1 MSRRRRYSDD
11 EESEYGDGRNK
22 RRRGAG
28 DGESEIEERLESLI
42 TRVGEKSTSSLE
54 SNLEGLSGVLEA
66 DLPNYKAKIIKILC
80 ICAVMQPEKIT
91 VYTTLAGLL
100 NAKNNS
106 TGGEFADLLFKFM
119 KDYMKAN
126 EWEKARIILRFL
138 SDLGNCHVVDPV
150 TILSMFESFV
160 AVTEEENIP
169 QVRSDW
175 FVYAVLTSLPW
186 IGGQLVAKKPAE
198 LNKMMEAIDKY
209 LGTRKKEHLPML
221 RVWHSDSPHPQED
234 YLDSLWAQMRKLQK
248 DNWVTKCIRRP
259 YLAFEG
265 ILGESALHPL
275 PAFTA
280 PPHNDESQYPVPQ
293 VVFRMFDYT
302 DAPEGPTLPG
312 HHSIERYLVE
322 DQLHAIIASCYKERK
337 ECAAQLVSFHAKDKV
352 PLNYMITEVV
362 FGEMM
367 QLPQSPRIEIGYSSL
382 FLELCKLQ
390 PSSLPQVLAQSTEM
404 LYERLDT
411 MNLNCVDRFV
421 NWFAH
426 HLSNFQFRWS
436 WDEWTDCLQMDLELP
451 KPKFVR
457 EVLHKCMRLSYH
469 QRIVESVPENFEP
482 LLPKKPGPVN
492 KFKMENAST
501 HVGCTESYRLIDAF
515 KSKSNAE
522 EIINVL
528 KEFFVTK
535 DDDRMDDETN
545 VEELRLEIFIL
556 TILYMGSKSF
566 SHSFS
571 ALAKFHAVFKYLA
584 KDEESMT
591 YMLRKLKEIWQN
603 HEQMIFV
610 LVDKMLRTQIVTCPA
625 VVNWL
630 FSPHMADDFT
640 KLYVWE
646 ILHATLRKM
655 DKHVTRIGNEL
666 TEAKERMEKKNKDDD
681 SGDDDYYAIAPTEAQ
696 IERLQESLETGQSEQ
711 KNLFL
716 IIFQR
721 FIMILTEHIVSCE
734 NRGAPFHTPWFNYSI
749 QRLQQIFVVHYHQ
762 VIKYTSTLENLLFTS
777 DTDPNILQVFQQFCA
792 LRS

>member
-11 EESEYGDGRNK
+11 DESEYEGGRASK
-22 RRRGAG
+22 RRRG
-28 DGESEIEERLESLI
+28 GEAEIEERLESLI

-54 SNLEGLSGVLEA
+54 SNLEGLAGVLEA
-66 DLPNYKAKIIKILC
+66 DLPNYKPKIIKILC

-100 NAKNNS
+100 NAKNPG

-126 EWEKARIILRFL
+126 EWEKARVIVRFL
-138 SDLGNCHVVDPV
+138 SDLGNCSVVDPV
-150 TILSMFESFV
+150 TILAMFESFIT
-160 AVTEEENIP
+160 VTMEDDIP

-175 FVYAVLTSLPW
+175 FVYAVLSSLPW
-186 IGGQLVAKKPAE
+186 IGGQLAAKKPEE
-198 LNKMMEAIDKY
+198 LNKMMDNIDRY
-209 LGTRKKEHLPML
+209 LGNRKKDHLPML

-234 YLDSLWAQMRKLQK
+234 YLDSLWAQMQKLRK
-248 DNWVTKCIRRP
+248 DNWITKCIRRP

-265 ILGESALHPL
+265 ILGETALHPL
-275 PAFTA
+275 PAFTP
-280 PPHNDESQYPVPQ
+280 PPHTDESVYPVPK

-322 DQLHAIIASCYKERK
+322 DQLQAIINSCHKERK
-337 ECAAQLVSFHAKDKV
+337 ECAAQLVSFHAKAQV
-352 PLNYMITEVV
+352 PLNYMIAEVV
-362 FGEMM
+362 FSEMFS
-367 QLPQSPRIEIGYSSL
+367 LPQPPRIEIFHAAI

-390 PSSLPQVLAQSTEM
+390 PSSLPQVLAQATEM

-411 MNLNCVDRFV
+411 MNLNCVDRLV

-436 WDEWTDCLQMDLELP
+436 WDEWTDCLQMDPELP

-469 QRIVESVPENFEP
+469 QRIVESVPENFAP
-482 LLPKKPGPVN
+482 LLPRKPGPVN
-492 KFKMENAST
+492 KFKMEDASKHT
-501 HVGCTESYRLIDAF
+501 GCMESHRLIDAF
-515 KSKSNAE
+515 KSKANAE
-522 EIINVL
+522 EIISL
-528 KEFFVTK
+528 MKEFFVTK
-535 DDDRMDDETN
+535 DDDSMDDDTN
-545 VEELRLEIFIL
+545 PDELRIEVFTL

-571 ALAKFHAVFKYLA
+571 ALAKFHAAFKYLA
-584 KDEESMT
+584 KDEDSMI
-591 YMLRKLKEIWQN
+591 YLLRKLREVWQT

-625 VVNWL
+625 VVNWI
-630 FSPHMADDFT
+630 FSPYMAEDFT
-640 KLYVWE
+640 KLFTWE

-655 DKHVTRIGNEL
+655 SKHVVKI
-666 TEAKERMEKKNKDDD
+666 AKELENTKEKLAKKNKEDD
-681 SGDDDYYAIAPTEAQ
+681 SGEDDDFYAIAPSEAQ
-696 IERLQESLETGQSEQ
+696 VERLQESLETAQSEQ

-749 QRLQQIFVVHYHQ
+749 QRLQQIFIVHYNQ
-762 VIKYTSTLENLLFTS
+762 VTKYTSTLENLLFTS
-777 DTDPNILQVFQQFCA
+777 DTDPNILQVFQQFCS